1 MKLFQNNW
9 IAMKDA
15 FRNLFDELNIKKVV
29 YVDNEFEIEVYKEN
43 LLSFLRNNI
52 NSTAIEWPFS
62 VEVGIDY
69 AISECKK
76 WLNDINNKKEILDF
90 IQKYSIAR
98 VEHNIESFFKD
109 VFPEEF
115 LVCLTPSK
123 FAEEYIKDCV
133 FEPSETNQLLI
144 LMDKYLEGNEEQ
156 DGVKLLSPFINQ
168 KYVAC
173 GIFSNTFSTEDELQH
188 WKDCEDANNIFPL
201 SKKRVFDEILF
212 LEGLRNVVWL
222 QQISEIK
229 EHVIQLYKTAF
240 NETENEIRSLDPA
253 SFDHAIIKSSV
264 NEGCWEFEIMKRILL
279 LLLDQRVEKLMIQED
294 AFVTFQYLTK
304 QLKKITSCTV
314 DGNQPN
320 TKILESLY
328 TSEIYAD
335 ISYINRT
342 FSQIAN
348 GDIFEIEGR
357 GRYMLLCQAC
367 NLELRPEGVRKSKD
381 FVYLL
386 PILSGKTPR
395 NSYSSTLQSSTT
407 TTEYVDLGNSFKIN
421 PMILDL
427 VSFDIEG
434 RAILDTRK
442 NADNLE
448 HRQMLQSNLLLCYTS
463 IYRTICQYWGLY
475 NKVKTIHQGL
485 LNQEDEELLLN
496 LLKKALGITNIDLL
510 NIEYDEATSIVDFHI
525 KRVGR
530 YKEPFAHIVLHD
542 FSNYLSRHALPNNF
556 SKR

>member
-1 MKLFQNNW
+1 
-9 IAMKDA
+9 MKDA
-15 FRNLFDELNIKKVV
+15 IKKIFDELNIQKVV
-29 YVDNEFEIEVYKEN
+29 YVDNEFEVEVYKESI
-43 LLSFLRNNI
+43 LSFLRENI
-52 NSTAIEWPFS
+52 TSPEIRWPFS
-62 VEVGIDY
+62 VEAGIDY

-109 VFPEEF
+109 VFPEDF

-201 SKKRVFDEILF
+201 SKKRVFDEVLF

-279 LLLDQRVEKLMIQED
+279 LLLDQRVEKLMIQQD

-348 GDIFEIEGR
+348 GDIFEIKGK
-357 GRYMLLCQAC
+357 GRYMLSCQAC
-367 NLELRPEGVRKSKD
+367 NLELRDDGRRKSKD

-386 PILSGKTPR
+386 PIT
-395 NSYSSTLQSSTT
+395 STNDDLPIYHSKLQEVSEQEC
-407 TTEYVDLGNSFKIN
+407 EYVDLAKCVRISPNV
-421 PMILDL
+421 LDL
-427 VSFDIEG
+427 VSYNKDG
-434 RAILDTRK
+434 YAILDINKSVEQLDNVELLQSKMRK
-442 NADNLE
+442 NYE
-448 HRQMLQSNLLLCYTS
+448 KIYSKIKQYVQVCQKIESLQHNTLS
-463 IYRTICQYWGLY
+463 REE
-475 NKVKTIHQGL
+475 KTFIL
-485 LNQEDEELLLN
+485 KM
-496 LLKKALGITNIDLL
+496 LKKPFELASERLIKLDYTKDTG
-510 NIEYDEATSIVDFHI
+510 IVDFHV

-556 SKR
+556 SKK

>member
-1 MKLFQNNW
+1 MKLFQNEW
-9 IAMKDA
+9 TAMKDA
-15 FRNLFDELNIKKVV
+15 IRKLFEELNIKKVV
-29 YVDNEFEIEVYKEN
+29 YVDNDFEIEVYKESI
-43 LLSFLRNNI
+43 LLFLRENI
-52 NSTAIEWPFS
+52 TSPDITWPFS
-62 VEVGIDY
+62 TEAGVDY
-69 AISECKK
+69 ALDACKQWINDIDKRTEVIQFIKTHNIPKSENHIELF
-76 WLNDINNKKEILDF
+76 LNDI
-90 IQKYSIAR
+90 
-98 VEHNIESFFKD
+98 
-109 VFPEEF
+109 FPENS
-115 LVCLTPSK
+115 LSCLTPSGFNK
-123 FAEEYIKDCV
+123 EYVAASIFK
-133 FEPSETNQLLI
+133 PSETNRLLV
-144 LMDKYLEGNEEQ
+144 LMDKHLGEGEGL
-156 DGVKLLSPFINQ
+156 DGMKLLSPFVN
-168 KYVAC
+168 KDYVAC
-173 GIFSNTFSTEDELQH
+173 GLFSNTFSTDDELQH
-188 WKDCEDANNIFPL
+188 WKDCENANNVFPL
-201 SKKRVFDEILF
+201 SKDRVFDDALF

-222 QQISEIK
+222 QQISEVK
-229 EHVIQLYKTAF
+229 EYIINLYKSAF
-240 NETENEIRSLDPA
+240 EAAGVDIMSLDPA
-253 SFDHAIIKSSV
+253 SFTHAVIKCSEK
-264 NEGCWEFEIMKRILL
+264 EGCWEFDTMKRILL
-279 LLLDQRVEKLMIQED
+279 LLLDQKVEELMIQQD
-294 AFVTFQYLTK
+294 KFARIQAMTK
-304 QLKKITSCTV
+304 QLKKISSCPV
-314 DGNQPN
+314 DTHQPN
-320 TKILESLY
+320 TEILESLY

>member
-1 MKLFQNNW
+1 M
-9 IAMKDA
+9 
-15 FRNLFDELNIKKVV
+15 
-29 YVDNEFEIEVYKEN
+29 
-43 LLSFLRNNI
+43 
-52 NSTAIEWPFS
+52 T
-62 VEVGIDY
+62 
-69 AISECKK
+69 
-76 WLNDINNKKEILDF
+76 
-90 IQKYSIAR
+90 
-98 VEHNIESFFKD
+98 
-109 VFPEEF
+109 
-115 LVCLTPSK
+115 
-123 FAEEYIKDCV
+123 
-133 FEPSETNQLLI
+133 
-144 LMDKYLEGNEEQ
+144 
-156 DGVKLLSPFINQ
+156 
-168 KYVAC
+168 
-173 GIFSNTFSTEDELQH
+173 
-188 WKDCEDANNIFPL
+188 
-201 SKKRVFDEILF
+201 
-212 LEGLRNVVWL
+212 
-222 QQISEIK
+222 
-229 EHVIQLYKTAF
+229 
-240 NETENEIRSLDPA
+240 
-253 SFDHAIIKSSV
+253 
-264 NEGCWEFEIMKRILL
+264 
-279 LLLDQRVEKLMIQED
+279 
-294 AFVTFQYLTK
+294 TK

-314 DGNQPN
+314 EGNQPN

-463 IYRTICQYWGLY
+463 IYRTICQYLGLY

-556 SKR
+556 SKK

>member
-1 MKLFQNNW
+1 
-9 IAMKDA
+9 
-15 FRNLFDELNIKKVV
+15 
-29 YVDNEFEIEVYKEN
+29 
-43 LLSFLRNNI
+43 
-52 NSTAIEWPFS
+52 
-62 VEVGIDY
+62 
-69 AISECKK
+69 
-76 WLNDINNKKEILDF
+76 
-90 IQKYSIAR
+90 
-98 VEHNIESFFKD
+98 
-109 VFPEEF
+109 
-115 LVCLTPSK
+115 
-123 FAEEYIKDCV
+123 
-133 FEPSETNQLLI
+133 
-144 LMDKYLEGNEEQ
+144 MDKYLEGNEEL

-201 SKKRVFDEILF
+201 SKKRVFDEVLF

-314 DGNQPN
+314 EGNQPN

-556 SKR
+556 SKK

>member
-1 MKLFQNNW
+1 M
-9 IAMKDA
+9 
-15 FRNLFDELNIKKVV
+15 
-29 YVDNEFEIEVYKEN
+29 
-43 LLSFLRNNI
+43 
-52 NSTAIEWPFS
+52 
-62 VEVGIDY
+62 
-69 AISECKK
+69 
-76 WLNDINNKKEILDF
+76 
-90 IQKYSIAR
+90 
-98 VEHNIESFFKD
+98 
-109 VFPEEF
+109 
-115 LVCLTPSK
+115 
-123 FAEEYIKDCV
+123 
-133 FEPSETNQLLI
+133 
-144 LMDKYLEGNEEQ
+144 
-156 DGVKLLSPFINQ
+156 
-168 KYVAC
+168 
-173 GIFSNTFSTEDELQH
+173 NTL
-188 WKDCEDANNIFPL
+188 
-201 SKKRVFDEILF
+201 
-212 LEGLRNVVWL
+212 
-222 QQISEIK
+222 
-229 EHVIQLYKTAF
+229 
-240 NETENEIRSLDPA
+240 
-253 SFDHAIIKSSV
+253 
-264 NEGCWEFEIMKRILL
+264 RILL

-304 QLKKITSCTV
+304 QLKKITSCTA

-510 NIEYDEATSIVDFHI
+510 NIEYDEATSIVDFHV

-556 SKR
+556 SKK

>member
-29 YVDNEFEIEVYKEN
+29 YVDNEFEVEVYKESI
-43 LLSFLRNNI
+43 LSFLRENI
-52 NSTAIEWPFS
+52 TSPEIRWPFS
-62 VEVGIDY
+62 VEAGIDY
-69 AISECKK
+69 AISECIK

-90 IQKYSIAR
+90 IQKYSITR

-109 VFPEEF
+109 VFPEDF

-201 SKKRVFDEILF
+201 SKKRVFDEVLF

-314 DGNQPN
+314 EGNQPN

-407 TTEYVDLGNSFKIN
+407 TTEYVDLSNSFKIN

-463 IYRTICQYWGLY
+463 IYRTICQYLGLY

-556 SKR
+556 SKK